1 MSFHKTAIK
10 RMGEY
15 KESALYLSN
24 EIRAYTT
31 KYRGQ
36 LRKHILPEP
45 KWNLI
50 ETNLPYFEE
59 IKRGTNEV
67 SGLKIPKYF
76 CHMTSSQAMA
86 VNFFYPMIR
95 HNKINSV
102 LKAIGINNEVANPA
116 QKIQFEYKSS
126 IDGNRSS
133 IDVYIPLMNER
144 GVYVEVKFSESEFG
158 RNQSKD
164 WDNFYKKYY
173 NAARVVFP
181 DKVNEQDQESR
192 RWCLSNYQI
201 IRNTVHTLGEE
212 TNLALQKSRDP
223 NIDSGKFLPYNYIV
237 FLYPAHNKSLHY
249 QVEKAHSSLADD
261 HLRSHVILKHW
272 EDLLNDLDHEMRGD
286 SELEL
291 LGQEFRGKYFFWQAF
306 PHF

>member
-1 MSFHKTAIK
+1 MSFHKDAIK
-10 RMGEY
+10 SMEDY
-15 KESALYLSN
+15 KERALYLSA
-24 EIRAYTT
+24 EDRAFTT
-31 KYRGQ
+31 EYRGK
-36 LRKHILPEP
+36 LRKHILPKP
-45 KWNLI
+45 KWNLTK
-50 ETNLPYFEE
+50 TNQKYFED
-59 IKRGTNEV
+59 IKRGTSNV

-116 QKIQFEYKSS
+116 RKIQFEYKSS

-133 IDVYIPLMNER
+133 IDLYIPLMNER
-144 GVYVEVKFSESEFG
+144 GVYIEVKFSESEFG

-164 WDNFYKKYY
+164 WDSFYKKYY

-181 DKVNEQDQESR
+181 DVVNEQDQESR

-212 TNLALQKSRDP
+212 TILALQNSRDP
-223 NIDSGKFLPYNYIV
+223 NIDSDKFIPKNYIV
-237 FLYPAHNKSLHY
+237 FLYPAHSKSLHS

-272 EDLLNDLDHEMRGD
+272 EDLLNDLDPEMRGD

-291 LGQEFRGKYFFWQAF
+291 LGQEFRGKYFFWDR
-306 PHF
+306 H

>member
-1 MSFHKTAIK
+1 MSFHQDAIK
-10 RMGEY
+10 SMEDY
-15 KESALYLSN
+15 KERGLYLSV
-24 EIRAYTT
+24 EDRAFTT
-31 KYRGQ
+31 EYRGK
-36 LRKHILPEP
+36 LRKHILPKP
-45 KWNLI
+45 KWNL
-50 ETNLPYFEE
+50 TKTSQKYFED
-59 IKRGTNEV
+59 IKRGTSDV
-67 SGLKIPKYF
+67 SGFKIPKYF

-116 QKIQFEYKSS
+116 RKIQFEYKSS

-133 IDVYIPLMNER
+133 IDLYIPLMNER
-144 GVYVEVKFSESEFG
+144 GVYIEVKFSESEFG

-173 NAARVVFP
+173 NAAKVVFP
-181 DKVNEQDQESR
+181 NKVNEQDQESR
-192 RWCLSNYQI
+192 RWCLKNYQI

-212 TNLALQKSRDP
+212 TILALQNSRDP
-223 NIDSGKFLPYNYIV
+223 NIDSDKLLPHYYVV
-237 FLYPAHNKSLHY
+237 FLYPAHNKSLHS

-291 LGQEFRGKYFFWQAF
+291 LGQEFRGKYFFWDR
-306 PHF
+306 H

>member
-1 MSFHKTAIK
+1 MSFHKDAIK
-10 RMGEY
+10 SMEDYR
-15 KESALYLSN
+15 ESALYLSV
-24 EIRAYTT
+24 EERAYTT
-31 KYRGQ
+31 EYRGK

-45 KWNLI
+45 KCNLTK
-50 ETNLPYFEE
+50 TNQTYFED
-59 IKRGTNEV
+59 ITRGTNDV
-67 SGLKIPKYF
+67 SGLKFPKYF

-116 QKIQFEYKSS
+116 RKIQFEYKSS

-133 IDVYIPLMNER
+133 IDAYIPLMNER
-144 GVYVEVKFSESEFG
+144 GVYIEVKFSESEFG

-164 WDNFYKKYY
+164 WDNFKKKYY

-181 DKVNEQDQESR
+181 DVVNEQDQESR
-192 RWCLSNYQI
+192 RWCLTNYQI
-201 IRNTVHTLGEE
+201 IRNTVLTLGEE
-212 TNLALQKSRDP
+212 TILALQNSRDP
-223 NIDSGKFLPYNYIV
+223 NIDTGKFLPNNYIV
-237 FLYPAHNKSLHY
+237 FLYPAHNKLLHS

-272 EDLLNDLDHEMRGD
+272 EDLLNDLDPEMRGD
-286 SELEL
+286 SELGL
-291 LGQEFRGKYFFWQAF
+291 LGQEFRGKYFFWD
-306 PHF
+306 HH

>member
-1 MSFHKTAIK
+1 MSFHKTAIEHMEK
-10 RMGEY
+10 Y
-15 KESALYLSN
+15 KENACYLSD

-31 KYRGQ
+31 EYRGK
-36 LRKHILPEP
+36 LRKHILPDP
-45 KWNLI
+45 QWNFI
-50 ETNLPYFEE
+50 ETNLPYFEL

-67 SGLKIPKYF
+67 LGLKIPKYF

-86 VNFFYPMIR
+86 VNFFFPLIT
-95 HNKINSV
+95 HKKIDSV
-102 LKAIGINNEVANPA
+102 LKAIGINEMANSA

-144 GVYVEVKFSESEFG
+144 SVYIEVKFSEGEFG

-181 DKVNEQDQESR
+181 DIVNEQDKESR
-192 RWCLSNYQI
+192 RWCLTNYQI
-201 IRNTVHTLGEE
+201 IRNTVHILGED
-212 TNLALQKSRDP
+212 TILALQNRREP
-223 NIDSGKFLPYNYIV
+223 YIDSVKFLPKNYSV
-237 FLYPAHNKSLHY
+237 FLYPAHNKSLLT
-249 QVEKAHSSLADD
+249 QAVEAYSSLADG
-261 HLRSHVILKHW
+261 HLRAHVILKHW

-286 SELEL
+286 SVLEL
-291 LGQEFRGKYFFWQAF
+291 FGQEFRGKYFFWDR
-306 PHF
+306 H